1 MKKGFT
7 LIELL
12 AVMLI
17 LTALILIIS
26 PVINNA
32 LKESRSKISNQNEQN
47 IILGA
52 KNWAVDNQARMPA
65 SGNEINISVE
75 ELNNGGYIEN
85 NATRGCVT
93 IKNEN
98 NVIYY
103 QYDSDC

>member
-32 LKESRSKISNQNEQN
+32 LKESRSQISNQNEQN

-52 KNWAVDNQARMPA
+52 KNWAVDNQASMPA
-65 SGNEINISVE
+65 SGFNINISVE
-75 ELNNGGYIEN
+75 DLNRGGYIEN
-85 NATRGCVT
+85 SATGGCVIIT
-93 IKNEN
+93 NTN

-103 QYDSDC
+103 EYNSDC